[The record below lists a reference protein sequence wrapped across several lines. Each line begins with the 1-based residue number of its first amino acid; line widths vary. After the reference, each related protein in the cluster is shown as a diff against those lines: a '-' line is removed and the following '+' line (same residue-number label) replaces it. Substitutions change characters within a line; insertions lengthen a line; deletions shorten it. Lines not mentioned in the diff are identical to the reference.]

1 MPLHHPH
8 SQPSVYPRFRGY
20 SAVVQA
26 TKATHSVNLP
36 CRFLSERVW
45 ALQHQPAKMVEAFLG
60 LFQRRSAA
68 YGTSKKCY
76 RKPNYWWSRWEALPL
91 FTRNNLA
98 FGDASFYFG
107 NAKHPVAVPGSI
119 IRPDAAEG
127 KCSSAYYEVL
137 GLVSRRSPARQ
148 QSMSGGEGGLGAAF
162 QKDQ

>member
-1 MPLHHPH
+1 M
-8 SQPSVYPRFRGY
+8 
-20 SAVVQA
+20 
-26 TKATHSVNLP
+26 
-36 CRFLSERVW
+36 
-45 ALQHQPAKMVEAFLG
+45 
-60 LFQRRSAA
+60 
-68 YGTSKKCY
+68 
-76 RKPNYWWSRWEALPL
+76 

-148 QSMSGGEGGLGAAF
+148 QSMSGGEGGIQLTPRPIKDLHRFSKDFPTGTSHFLIERAKTLYHCSVAF
-162 QKDQ
+162 L

>member
-1 MPLHHPH
+1 MAQSLAL
-8 SQPSVYPRFRGY
+8 VPR
-20 SAVVQA
+20 
-26 TKATHSVNLP
+26 
-36 CRFLSERVW
+36 E
-45 ALQHQPAKMVEAFLG
+45 
-60 LFQRRSAA
+60 
-68 YGTSKKCY
+68 
-76 RKPNYWWSRWEALPL
+76 YWWSRWEALPL

-148 QSMSGGEGGLGAAF
+148 QSMSGGEGGILSRAS
-162 QKDQ
+162 